1 MYKCI
6 IIDDEEMARLLL
18 KDYCAKINDLEVIGC
33 YKSPL
38 AATEELSKEELDIL
52 FIDIN
57 MPDILGTDFLK
68 SLPNMPNVVLT
79 TAYRDYAVE
88 AFEIEVI
95 DYLLK
100 PIEFHRFLKAVN
112 KVKQTIIAQNSESKK
127 VINPLPESIQ
137 IRANKKTYK
146 IHLKDIFFIKSHS
159 EYVVYYTSSFGKLMV
174 YGTMKSVEKA
184 LPSCFIRIHRSY
196 IVNINLIDYIEGN
209 QIIVKD
215 ERLPLGET
223 YREHF
228 MNNW

>member
-6 IIDDEEMARLLL
+6 IIDDEELARLLL

-38 AATEELSKEELDIL
+38 AATEELSKKELDML

-57 MPDILGTDFLK
+57 MPDILGTDFLR

-112 KVKQTIIAQNSESKK
+112 KVKETIAAQKSKK
-127 VINPLPESIQ
+127 TTPPLLESIQ
-137 IRANKKTYK
+137 IKANKKTYRVYV
-146 IHLKDIFFIKSHS
+146 KDILFVKSHS

-174 YGTMKSVEKA
+174 YGTMKSVEKV
-184 LPSCFIRIHRSY
+184 LPSNFIRIHRSY
-196 IVNINLIDYIEGN
+196 IVNVTLIDYIEGN
-209 QIIVKD
+209 QIIIKE

-223 YREHF
+223 YKENF